1 MVDHLLDVE
10 DDLRM
15 VHHNEKVHPFQLQ
28 RLKLYSLHKNMRNE
42 FNQDPDTNHQ
52 QILRHRQVKLKA
64 KEEVQQKE
72 EGVAIVIIV
81 EEINHHHQLD
91 HHPNNVGRLR
101 NHRLN

>member
-1 MVDHLLDVE
+1 MRLVLPLELPYDDVKLRLQKVMVDHLLDVE

-52 QILRHRQVKLKA
+52 QILRHRQELC
-64 KEEVQQKE
+64 
-72 EGVAIVIIV
+72 
-81 EEINHHHQLD
+81 
-91 HHPNNVGRLR
+91 
-101 NHRLN
+101 